1 MRLRLSAAGVRG
13 LVRHTLLLTPSGAL
27 SPGPLSASAAASG
40 ALLGPA
46 AGLMVAL
53 GHMAFELPYVAALS
67 LFAARMGWFL
77 ERYGRP
83 LGLASAAFIAL
94 FAALLARDAVAA
106 YSGGAALFQGEGSGS
121 LLGAFALGLI
131 LTGTNP
137 FFLLWWL
144 SVGRPLVEGAA
155 RLWPRGL
162 AVMYAAHV
170 WMDFAWLAFLAW
182 AARLLAESLAGYS
195 ALLAALSV
203 VLAYYAARMAVESL
217 RGAGSAP
224 REASASPRASS

>member
-1 MRLRLSAAGVRG
+1 MRLRSSAAEALG
-13 LVRHTLLLTPSGAL
+13 LVRDTLLLTPSGAL

-53 GHMAFELPYVAALS
+53 GHMAFELPYVAALA
-67 LFAARMGWFL
+67 LFTARMRGFL
-77 ERYGRP
+77 ERYSRP

-94 FAALLARDAVAA
+94 FAVLLARDAVTV
-106 YSGGAALFQGEGSGS
+106 YNDGSSMLQGQGAGS
-121 LLGAFALGLI
+121 LLGAFLLGVA

-162 AVMYAAHV
+162 AVMYASHV
-170 WMDFAWLAFLAW
+170 WMDFVWLAFLAW
-182 AARLLAESLAGYS
+182 AARLLAESIAGY
-195 ALLAALSV
+195 AVLLGALSA
-203 VLAYYAARMAVESL
+203 VLAYYAVKMGLEAV
-217 RGAGSAP
+217 RAG
-224 REASASPRASS
+224 RAGLGGG